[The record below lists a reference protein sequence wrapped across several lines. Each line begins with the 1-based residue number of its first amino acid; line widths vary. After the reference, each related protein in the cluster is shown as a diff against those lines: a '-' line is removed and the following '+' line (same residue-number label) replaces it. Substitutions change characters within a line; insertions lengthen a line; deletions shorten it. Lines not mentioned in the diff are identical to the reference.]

1 MKLEDLPGELWFL
14 ILSYLSPVEVFYAFS
29 DVNNKRIRSIFTEMY
44 SIRKKNGSSLLKISL
59 VDIPLFLYQ
68 FAILHVI
75 SLCYNEIHS
84 LTLSNEQTPDQIKDF
99 LQKYSFKD
107 FKYLKFL
114 CLIKTSSNEFNI
126 IINDLC
132 NVETL
137 DIQSEDINSF
147 DINTVQKIFY
157 SESSIILC
165 YLSEFQEEFILNNS
179 HSSMKELVINSCDYL
194 CFVNV
199 LNHFCSLEKLTINT
213 LLMSSNVILGS
224 NSFKENSILLIK
236 DLKICAHS
244 IPFDYLQ
251 RLFRYF
257 ENIQIF
263 SLSIVSDEENV
274 SPTLFGKYIKKTI
287 NLKYTKHLTLHDE
300 FHNMATLHKLIPGLL
315 NITKLTI
322 TSNHCILIKQ
332 LFQPGCEHLLSLL
345 SARLLHFNL
354 LYSGADDVISCET
367 VQDICYKFRY
377 LKSFSAFLAHFE
389 DFSKSIPL
397 FIYHMKSL
405 QYFHIGLKDGN
416 NEKKICP
423 QDMYECFQRHNISYE
438 FKLHIDT
445 CTNSIH
451 IWL

>member
-1 MKLEDLPGELWFL
+1 MYL
-14 ILSYLSPVEVFYAFS
+14 IQQDKDNCS
-29 DVNNKRIRSIFTEMY
+29 SIL
-44 SIRKKNGSSLLKISL
+44 NISL
-59 VDIPLFLYQ
+59 SHLPLFMYN
-68 FAILHVI
+68 FGIKNVI
-75 SLCYNEIHS
+75 SYYSNIIHS
-84 LTLSNEQTPDQIKDF
+84 LILSNEQTPDQIKDF

-114 CLIKTSSNEFNI
+114 RLIKPSSNEFSI

-157 SESSIILC
+157 SESSIIHC

-194 CFVNV
+194 CFVNI

-224 NSFKENSILLIK
+224 NPFKENSILLIK

-263 SLSIVSDEENV
+263 SLSIVSDE
-274 SPTLFGKYIKKTI
+274 G
-287 NLKYTKHLTLHDE
+287 
-300 FHNMATLHKLIPGLL
+300 
-315 NITKLTI
+315 
-322 TSNHCILIKQ
+322 
-332 LFQPGCEHLLSLL
+332 
-345 SARLLHFNL
+345 
-354 LYSGADDVISCET
+354 
-367 VQDICYKFRY
+367 
-377 LKSFSAFLAHFE
+377 
-389 DFSKSIPL
+389 
-397 FIYHMKSL
+397 
-405 QYFHIGLKDGN
+405 
-416 NEKKICP
+416 
-423 QDMYECFQRHNISYE
+423 
-438 FKLHIDT
+438 
-445 CTNSIH
+445 
-451 IWL
+451 